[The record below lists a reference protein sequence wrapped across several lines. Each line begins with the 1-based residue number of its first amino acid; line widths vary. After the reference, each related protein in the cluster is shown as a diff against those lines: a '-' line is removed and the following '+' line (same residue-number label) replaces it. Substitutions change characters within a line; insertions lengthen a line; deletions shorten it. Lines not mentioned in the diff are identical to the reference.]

1 MAIKESFIDSST
13 LRENVVSFNK
23 SDMSNM
29 MNDVSEGMRQYTYS
43 KSTGNIKKDFLDF
56 IEDKDRRK

>member
-1 MAIKESFIDSST
+1 
-13 LRENVVSFNK
+13 
-23 SDMSNM
+23 MSNM

-56 IEDKDRRK
+56 IEDKDRRKK